1 MHIVYENIRQLR
13 KDRGM
18 SQQTLAR
25 LAGYTNRSSIAKIEK
40 GLVDLP
46 QSKLELLARALGTTA
61 RELTGWADTAVSI
74 DTVSAGTPDDFQ
86 ETAANHDS
94 CFGMH
99 IREASM
105 EPRIARGDYVIAHC
119 QDDAESGD
127 LVIARIS
134 DSGDICRRLYKYVG
148 GIMLLAANPGFEPLV
163 FTSSDI
169 ENRKVT
175 ILGRVIELRAR
186 F

>member
-13 KDRGM
+13 KDKGM

-46 QSKLELLARALGTTA
+46 QSKLEQLARALGTTA
-61 RELTGWADTAVSI
+61 QELTGWTDTSVSM
-74 DTVSAGTPDDFQ
+74 DTVSDVPSDAFQKPDVF
-86 ETAANHDS
+86 TDS
-94 CFGMH
+94 FWGMH
-99 IREASM
+99 IREAAM
-105 EPRIARGDYVIAHC
+105 APRIAEGDYVIAHR

-127 LVIARIS
+127 LVIARIP
-134 DSGDICRRLYKYVG
+134 DSGDICRRLYKYAN
-148 GIMLLAANPGFEPLV
+148 GIMLLADSPGFEPLV
-163 FTSSDI
+163 FTFSDI
-169 ENRKVT
+169 KNRKVT
-175 ILGRVIELRAR
+175 ILGRVTELRAR